1 MHVLEA
7 IQKRR
12 SIRKFKKQKIKEEYI
27 NLLIYAASLAPC
39 AGNVQEWRF
48 IIVKDEK
55 KKEELA
61 KASFNQLWM
70 KDAPIIIAICADE
83 EEIKNEYGD
92 RGKKVYMYIDCALA
106 AENLIL
112 AAQSLGLG
120 SCIVCAFDEMEVS
133 EILKLPK
140 NIKPIMLIPIG
151 YPAEEPEMPFKKDLD
166 TITFI
171 NEYGKK

>member
-7 IQKRR
+7 IEKRR
-12 SIRKFKKQKIKEEYI
+12 SIRKFKKQEIKDEYI

-39 AGNVQEWRF
+39 AGNTQEWRF

-61 KASFNQLWM
+61 KASYNQLWM
-70 KDAPIIIAICADE
+70 KDAPVIIAICADE
-83 EEIKNEYGD
+83 EEIGNRYGS
-92 RGKKVYMYIDCALA
+92 RGKKMYMYIDCALA

-112 AAQSLGLG
+112 LAQSLGLG
-120 SCIVCAFDEMEVS
+120 TCIVGAFDDEEIS
-133 EILKLPK
+133 RILKLPK
-140 NIKPIMLIPIG
+140 NVKPIMLIPVG
-151 YPAEEPEMPFKKDLD
+151 YPAEEPEKPFKKDLED
-166 TITFI
+166 ITFI